1 MSGLGRFIVFEG
13 GEGSGKSTQ
22 ARLLA
27 ERLRAAGARVT
38 SVREP
43 GGTPAG
49 DDIREILLDPAH
61 DGLDPRAELM
71 LYAASRAE
79 HVAKVIRPRLEAG
92 DIVVCDRFTDSSLAY
107 QGYGRGLALGAVRT
121 LNDLAT
127 GGLAPDLTL
136 YIDLDP
142 RVGIARAA
150 GRGTADRLE
159 AEEIAFHERVRAG
172 FLELAGSADHVVVDG
187 SLAVSE
193 VAEAIWNAVTSADP
207 RLRGGA

>member
-1 MSGLGRFIVFEG
+1 VSARGRFIVFEG
-13 GEGSGKSTQ
+13 GEGSGKTTQ
-22 ARLLA
+22 SRLLA
-27 ERLRAAGARVT
+27 ERLRASGARVT

-49 DDIREILLDPAH
+49 DDIREILLDPVHA
-61 DGLDPRAELM
+61 GLDPRAELM

-92 DIVVCDRFTDSSLAY
+92 DVVVCDRFTDSSLAY
-107 QGYGRGLALGAVRT
+107 QGYGRGLPLESVRA

-127 GGLAPDLTL
+127 GGLAPDLTV

-142 RVGIARAA
+142 RLGIARAA

-159 AEEIAFHERVRAG
+159 AEEIGFHERVRAG
-172 FLELAGSADHVVVDG
+172 FLELAGAPGHVVVDG
-187 SLAVSE
+187 SVSITEVSE
-193 VAEAIWNAVTSADP
+193 SIWDAVKLSDA
-207 RLRGGA
+207 RLLDDA